1 MRKINVKMIAHKGAN
16 QEVFDKG
23 LQLLSDYVPEDTFQF
38 THTNPDVIFLTT
50 GGSEK
55 EAVEVAAKMENA
67 GIWAHEEDNAY
78 ASGTEI
84 KAYFNYHQKKSFL
97 WDIRDK
103 NFPEKVKHLQ
113 KIIHARET
121 LNNQQLGLLGNVS
134 DWLVASDV
142 SETILKERF
151 GIDLVPISWAA
162 LPSFKKC
169 KRSEN
174 FDKQYDTGENNKLI
188 AASQVHS
195 LMQKTIHD
203 NLLDAITVECFPLVK
218 EQGVTACLSLALLND
233 RKIPAGCEG
242 DLTSI
247 TGMMF
252 ANALLGEIPW
262 MANINKITPET
273 AKFAHCTIPVSKVNE
288 YTIPTH
294 FETDLSTAI
303 QGDLKAETLT
313 VFRFDAE
320 LKKIFISLAQV
331 IDRPK
336 SPNACRTQI
345 EVKMP
350 PEDLQKL
357 REQPLGN
364 HHLFMDGDQREIIN
378 LAAKWF
384 GIEVV

>member
-1 MRKINVKMIAHKGAN
+1 MIAHKGAG
-16 QEVFDKG
+16 QEIFDKG

-38 THTNPDVIFLTT
+38 THTHPDVIFFIT

-55 EAVEVAAKMENA
+55 EATEITAKMSHV
-67 GIWAHEEDNAY
+67 GMWAHEEDNSY
-78 ASGTEI
+78 ASATET
-84 KAYFNYHQKKSFL
+84 KAYLDIHGKTSFL
-97 WDIRDK
+97 TDIRDED
-103 NFPEKVKHLQ
+103 FPQKVKYLQ
-113 KIIHARET
+113 QIINTSET
-121 LNNQQLGLLGNVS
+121 LNNKQLGLIGRVS

-142 SETILKERF
+142 SETTLKERF

-169 KRSEN
+169 KRSED
-174 FDKQYDTGENNKLI
+174 FDQQYNTGENPKLI

-218 EQGVTACLSLALLND
+218 EKGVTACLSLALLND
-233 RKIPAGCEG
+233 RQIPAGCEG

-252 ANALLGEIPW
+252 ARSLLGEIPW
-262 MANINKITPET
+262 MANINKVTPET
-273 AKFAHCTIPVSKVNE
+273 AKFAHCTIPASKVNE
-288 YTIPTH
+288 FTIPTH

-320 LKKIFISLAQV
+320 LKKMFLSLAQV
-331 IDRPK
+331 ISRPK

-350 PEDLQKL
+350 PEDLHKL
-357 REQPLGN
+357 REHPLGN
-364 HHLFMDGDQREIIN
+364 HHLFLEGDQREILK

-384 GIEVV
+384 RINVV